1 MLDAARGIV
10 MGRIVEKRV
19 CAEVDGGFVLFLIG
33 MRVNK
38 PWKIWKW
45 LPVSMAMPKMLIE
58 LAKQPELGL
67 LHAQTHFGFPNVTVT
82 QYWKSFEALEAY
94 AKARDKAHLPAW
106 QAFNKAVASNGDVG
120 IWHETYVIEP
130 GKYENIYNN
139 MPPYGLGAVGRIVDA
154 VGARQAARARV
165 NESAGA

>member
-1 MLDAARGIV
+1 MAK
-10 MGRIVEKRV
+10 IVERRV
-19 CAEVDGGFVLFLIG
+19 CAEMDGGFVVFLIG
-33 MRVNK
+33 MRINK
-38 PWKIWKW
+38 PWKFWAW
-45 LPVSMAMPKMLIE
+45 GPVAAAMPRMLIE

-67 LHAQTHFGFPNVTVT
+67 LYARSHFGFPDAMVV
-82 QYWKSFEALEAY
+82 QYWRSFEALEAY

-106 QAFNKAVASNGDVG
+106 QAFNKAIASNGDVG

-154 VGARQAARARV
+154 VGGRQAARQRV
-165 NESAGA
+165 KGKVPA